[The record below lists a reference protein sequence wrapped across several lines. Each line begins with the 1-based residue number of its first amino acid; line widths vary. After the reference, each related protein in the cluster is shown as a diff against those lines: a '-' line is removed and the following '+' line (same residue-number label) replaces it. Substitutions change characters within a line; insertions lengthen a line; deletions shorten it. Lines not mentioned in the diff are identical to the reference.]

1 MFRLLIH
8 WILSAVALMVVARL
22 VPGFYVLS
30 IGTAMIAAVVIG
42 FLNATLGFVLKVIT
56 FPLVIVTFGI
66 FLLVINAAM
75 IMVAGRFVDGFDVHG
90 WVPAFWGAAVLSV
103 LNLIIR
109 FAMKDS
115 N

>member
-8 WILSAVALMVVARL
+8 WILSAVALLIVARV

-56 FPLVIVTFGI
+56 FPFVIITFG
-66 FLLVINAAM
+66 LVLVVINAGM
-75 IMVAGRFVDGFDVHG
+75 ILIAGRFVDGFDVHG
-90 WVPAFWGAAVLSV
+90 WVPALWGAVVLSV

-109 FAMKDS
+109 FAMKD
-115 N
+115 